1 MYNIYVLKCPI
12 SSEIRYVGQ
21 TKMSLIKR
29 LGGHIYDATNRN
41 KKKLNHKDNWILK
54 LLKNG
59 YRPLIESLE
68 SHGVVELNFILERE
82 KFWISNLK
90 NDCDLLN
97 STDGGEYSINNV
109 VVITDMSGDK
119 NPMYGKH
126 HTEYTKSLM
135 REKKLGIYDGVNN
148 PRSKQLYQYDRHLN
162 LIKKWNFAK
171 ECCDFYNLSRGNV
184 SSAAKINSERDI
196 NFIVR
201 YGFIFSFVDKIRT

>member
-1 MYNIYVLKCPI
+1 M
-12 SSEIRYVGQ
+12 
-21 TKMSLIKR
+21 
-29 LGGHIYDATNRN
+29 
-41 KKKLNHKDNWILK
+41 
-54 LLKNG
+54 KNG

-68 SHGVVELNFILERE
+68 SYNDVELGFILERE

-90 NDCDLLN
+90 SNFDLLN

-109 VVITDMSGDK
+109 VVVTDMSGDK
-119 NPMYGKH
+119 NPMYGKY
-126 HTEYTKSLM
+126 HTEYSKSLM

-148 PRSKQLYQYDRHLN
+148 PRSKQLYQYDLYLN

-184 SSAAKINSERDI
+184 SSAAKINSERDS

-201 YGFIFSFVDKIRT
+201 YGYIFSFVSKIKN

>member
-68 SHGVVELNFILERE
+68 SHDVVELNFILER
-82 KFWISNLK
+82 KNWVFMMVLITRDPSSYISM
-90 NDCDLLN
+90 
-97 STDGGEYSINNV
+97 I
-109 VVITDMSGDK
+109 
-119 NPMYGKH
+119 
-126 HTEYTKSLM
+126 
-135 REKKLGIYDGVNN
+135 
-148 PRSKQLYQYDRHLN
+148 
-162 LIKKWNFAK
+162 
-171 ECCDFYNLSRGNV
+171 
-184 SSAAKINSERDI
+184 DI
-196 NFIVR
+196 
-201 YGFIFSFVDKIRT
+201 